1 VIFRLAAIGVVLVC
15 FFSCSEIPSELTDS
29 PFKVRVPGDFP
40 KMVIPEENQITSLRV
55 ELGRRLFYD
64 TRLSA
69 DNTMSCGTCHVPSAA
84 FTDGQIVNTGL
95 DKKPLKR
102 NTPTIANVAFSP
114 YFMMEG
120 GVPNLELQGLAPLHN
135 SMEMGSDIMLAVD
148 KLNEDERMRKLSKAA
163 YGRDSIDP
171 YVITRSLACF
181 ERTLISGDS
190 RYDRHQQGLKDQ
202 LAEEELIGL
211 QLFNSEKTGCNSCHG
226 GELFTDF
233 GIYNIGLDDYSSDPG
248 LERKTH
254 KPEDNGKFKTPT
266 LRNIELTAPY
276 MHDGRFQSLEEVVD
290 FFNEGGKAHPSKDP
304 GVHSLQLTQEEK
316 AALVAFLK
324 TLTDYN
330 FVQNTSFLP
339 LESQ

>member
-1 VIFRLAAIGVVLVC
+1 MIPRIAAILCVIGC
-15 FFSCSEIPSELTDS
+15 FVSCEQSTQQLRDTA
-29 PFKVRVPGDFP
+29 FKLRIPGDFP
-40 KMVIPEENQITSLRV
+40 EMYIPEDNQLTTLRV

-64 TRLSA
+64 VRLSA
-69 DNTMSCGTCHVPSAA
+69 DNSMSCGTCHVPSAA

-102 NTPTIANVAFSP
+102 NTPTIANVGFSP

-135 SMEMGSDIMLAVD
+135 SMEMGSDIMLAVE
-148 KLNEDERMRKLSKAA
+148 KLNEDDNLRRLSQAA
-163 YGRDSIDP
+163 YNRDSIDP
-171 YVITRSLACF
+171 FVITRALACF
-181 ERTLISGDS
+181 ERTFISGDS

-202 LAEEELIGL
+202 LSPEELQGL
-211 QLFNSEKTGCNSCHG
+211 ELFRSDRTGCNSCHS

-233 GIYNIGLDDYSSDPG
+233 GIYNIGLDVYASDPG

-254 KPEDNGKFKTPT
+254 RPEDNGKFKTPT

-290 FFNEGGKAHPSKDP
+290 FLDSGGMPHPAKDSRIKP
-304 GVHSLQLTQEEK
+304 LQLTPEERM
-316 AALVAFLK
+316 ALVAFLR

-339 LESQ
+339 LENP